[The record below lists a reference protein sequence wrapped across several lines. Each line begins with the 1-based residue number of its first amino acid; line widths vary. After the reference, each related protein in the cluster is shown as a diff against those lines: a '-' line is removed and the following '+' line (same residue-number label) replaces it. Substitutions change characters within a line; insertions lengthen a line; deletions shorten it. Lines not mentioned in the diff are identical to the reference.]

1 MRLPDYLNRIAFGGE
16 IAPTRDVLEQLLTH
30 HVQRIPFENV
40 DVQLG
45 RPLTTEPADA
55 YDKIVNRQRGG
66 WCYEQNGLFGW
77 ALSEAGFG
85 VTRVAAAVMR
95 ADRGDIATANHLC
108 LLVKC
113 EDSDSQFLVDVGFG
127 GSMFAPIELEES
139 AHEQSPFRLGLRRTS
154 DGHWQFWED
163 IGKGEFHFDFQP
175 VPADE
180 EALARKCDFL
190 QTSPESSFVQ
200 SLVAQLRLPDS
211 HKTLRGKV
219 YSHATA
225 NGVETRTV
233 ESPQELVAVLRDH
246 FRLDVP
252 EVADFWPRIEARHQ
266 ELFGEEV
273 LSDTYA
279 IRGRSHPGLEDE
291 DVARQDQ
298 QRADDD

>member
-1 MRLPDYLNRIAFGGE
+1 LRLAGYLERISFNGE
-16 IAPTRDVLEQLLTH
+16 VAPTQDVLGQLLAR
-30 HVQRIPFENV
+30 HVQSIPFENL

-45 RPLTTEPADA
+45 RALTTTPADA

-77 ALSEAGFG
+77 ALSEAGFE
-85 VTRVAAAVMR
+85 VTRIAAAVMR

-108 LLVKC
+108 LLVRT
-113 EDSDSQFLVDVGFG
+113 EDAESHFLVDVGFG
-127 GSMFAPIELEES
+127 GSLFAPIELKES
-139 AHEQSPFRLGLRRTS
+139 SHEQPPFRLGLRQTR

-163 IGKGEFHFDFQP
+163 VGKGEFHFDFQP
-175 VPADE
+175 LPADE
-180 EALARKCDFL
+180 EALAAKCEFL
-190 QTSPESSFVQ
+190 QTSPDSSFVQ
-200 SLVAQLRLPDS
+200 SLVAQIRLPDS

-219 YSHATA
+219 YSDATPA
-225 NGVETRTV
+225 GVETSII
-233 ESPQELVAVLRDH
+233 ESPDELVAVLLDH

-252 EVADFWPRIEARHQ
+252 EVADLWPRIIARHQ
-266 ELFGEEV
+266 ELFGDEL

-291 DVARQDQ
+291 DIASEYE